1 MIFSESQPW
10 DRSRS
15 WPHCDKIIRVG
26 FVIAI
31 NPGIPRKNNKWATVS
46 CFDLISLGGLC
57 CEIVETELQDLTP
70 WPILK
75 SHNHSLL
82 FQTQFCL
89 ELKYTYCKVTSCFK
103 RNHKQIWTRRCWGGY
118 RKELW
123 QRRSA
128 SEPPWDLGQL
138 FKIPRKQIAHPQNPS
153 PADRKINRPQ
163 RPKINQV
170 MGKRWCLN
178 ESNWK

>member
-31 NPGIPRKNNKWATVS
+31 NPGIPRKNNKWATVL

-57 CEIVETELQDLTP
+57 GEIVETELQDLTP

-89 ELKYTYCKVTSCFK
+89 ELKYTYYKVTSCFK
-103 RNHKQIWTRRCWGGY
+103 RNHKQIWTRRCWAGTEKSCDKGGLHQSHRGTLASCSKSQG
-118 RKELW
+118 RKLLIPKT
-123 QRRSA
+123 QVLQTGKLTGLK
-128 SEPPWDLGQL
+128 DL
-138 FKIPRKQIAHPQNPS
+138 K
-153 PADRKINRPQ
+153 
-163 RPKINQV
+163 
-170 MGKRWCLN
+170 
-178 ESNWK
+178 